1 MHTIKAYFDT
11 AARFVLGAVALI
23 GMSACDNV
31 IYDNEGDC
39 SNHYLVHFKYDHNM
53 KWADAFSNEV
63 TSVRLY
69 AFDKQGTLV
78 WQKSESGAALAA
90 AGYNMEVEVPAGDYT
105 LLAWCGVDNG
115 LSTEHFNIPDHKIG
129 ETKLEHLT
137 CRMTRTSVT
146 DQAGAH
152 AESKESLLP
161 LFHATKEVSW
171 PSKDDYLVVRDT
183 MSLIK
188 DTNHIRIMLQHLS
201 DQDVDVNDFVFTI
214 DEANGFMAHDNSL
227 LDDENI
233 TYRPWNKQN
242 AQAGI
247 DISQYPVHPWWGGY
261 DPAPSAQDDVDTNDG
276 AITKVQMA
284 ICDFTIARLMAD
296 RPTFLTIRRTDG
308 DLVARLPLR
317 DYALILKD
325 AYHHKMSEQEYLDR
339 QDDYALTLFLDRTHH
354 WISTTIII
362 NQWRVV
368 LQDGDF
374 CN

>member
-1 MHTIKAYFDT
+1 MHTLKAFFDSS
-11 AARFVLGAVALI
+11 ARIVLGAVALL
-23 GMSACDNV
+23 GVSACDNV

-53 KWADAFSNEV
+53 KWADAFPNEV
-63 TSVRLY
+63 KSVRLY

-105 LLAWCGVDNG
+105 LLAWCGADNG
-115 LSTEHFNIPDHKIG
+115 LDTEHFNIPDHKVG
-129 ETKLEHLT
+129 ETQLEELT
-137 CRMTRTSVT
+137 CRMTRSAV
-146 DQAGAH
+146 AGK

-171 PSKDDYLVVRDT
+171 PEKDDYLVVRDT

-214 DEANGFMAHDNSL
+214 DEANGYMAHDNSL

-233 TYRPWNKQN
+233 TYRPWNKEN

-247 DISQYPVHPWWGGY
+247 DISQYPTHPWWGDYEG
-261 DPAPSAQDDVDTNDG
+261 APGDDVPPTNEG
-276 AITKVQMA
+276 AITQVQMA
-284 ICDFTIARLMAD
+284 IADFTIARLMED
-296 RPTFLTIRRTDG
+296 RPTFLTITRTNG
-308 DLVARLPLR
+308 DLVARIPFS
-317 DYALILKD
+317 DYAAILKD
-325 AYHHKMSEQEYLDR
+325 AYHHKMSKQEYLDR

-368 LQDGDF
+368 IQDAEFGKQD
-374 CN
+374 